1 MNAVISWFARS
12 PVAAN
17 VLMLIIVCLGL
28 ISLPSMQRDTL
39 PRIDGETV
47 EVQVAYPG
55 ASAEEVEASLVRVI
69 EERLVGL
76 ENLKDLSSV
85 AREGM
90 AAVRAELI
98 EGSDADAALAEVRN
112 RVSAITTFPQDAEE
126 PVVRLA
132 ERLDLVAFLML
143 TGDVDAA
150 SLRSWAYRVQER
162 LIDQEIGSQVL
173 IDGLRQREFHIHV
186 DALAL
191 RQHGLSLAMVEDAVR
206 DALVSQP
213 AGTMS
218 TAESDFLIRV
228 TTPREDLDFYRSI
241 PLVSNE
247 HGSVLRLDAV
257 AEIGDGYEHRPLI
270 IRYNGQPALQL
281 TISKDRHQDVLRA
294 NARLDT
300 FLVQANGHPKLLDQP
315 GWLPPSLHL
324 ERTFAWADLVESR
337 LRLLVDNGLLGLVL
351 VFCALWAFTSWR
363 VAMWVCAGLAIA
375 LLGTLWLLHVQGAT
389 INMISMFALIMAVG
403 ILVDDAIIV
412 SENIYARLE
421 QGSDPR
427 AAVVR
432 GTQQVLVPIIGATA
446 TSAAAFL
453 PLAMVPGAVGD
464 FMVVLPIT
472 IIAGLIFS
480 LIECFFIL
488 PHHLLPAMRRKHVDQ
503 RRLARS
509 AARPSPGRRKTL
521 GARLGHLR
529 QSIDGA
535 LAWYIARVVLP
546 TARLTVRWRYA
557 VLALSCAVLL
567 ACLGMIRGGIV
578 PWRFFVNPDGDVIT
592 VSVRFEQGTPI
603 AVTSKQVQLL
613 EAQLEKSVAALLAT
627 PTYAQEAQPIVHR
640 STMIGSLPS
649 SRGTMRADGSH
660 VAGLI
665 IGLRPNE
672 QRNLAASTIMQRW
685 QDDMQDQRL
694 AGLQSMRFEGIE
706 AGPSGA
712 DIDIR
717 FAAPSWPALEQITHE
732 LRQALQSYDGVHN
745 IDDNLRLGTPELQAR
760 VNDFGRS
767 LGLRDGDV
775 ARSLRRAVI
784 GGEALRLQIGADEV
798 VIRVGSPSREIVS
811 HAHIA
816 RLPITTPVGIM
827 ELGQVAT
834 ITRQQPIASIHRS
847 NRQRVVTVTA
857 DLRSGVNTD
866 DILDALGRDSTNLR
880 ADSELARMRDQH
892 GAQFLFEGVAATQ
905 SITMQGLQ
913 RGMLVAVVVIYLIL
927 VLTFASWLQ
936 PIAILAII
944 PIGFIG
950 AVAGHLVLGLTM
962 SVISFFGIVGLTG
975 IVVNDAIT
983 CIHFINHHRRNGQ
996 SLGEAVVT
1004 AVGERFR
1011 PIIMTTVTT
1020 VAGLLPLLLETST
1033 QAAFLIPMAAAISF
1047 GLIASTVGTLIVIP
1061 ALLVV
1066 LYDIRGGMLW
1076 LRHGISPLHHVQARQ
1091 QNDDATEELAR

>member
-17 VLMLIIVCLGL
+17 VLMLIIICLGL

-39 PRIDGETV
+39 PQVDIETV

-55 ASAEEVEASLVRVI
+55 ASAEEVEASIVRVV

-90 AAVRAELI
+90 GSVRAELL

-112 RVSAITTFPQDAEE
+112 RISAITTFPQDAEA

-132 ERLDLVAFLML
+132 ERLNLVAFLML
-143 TGDVDAA
+143 SGEVDEA
-150 SLRSWAYRVQER
+150 SLRAWAYRVQER
-162 LIDQEIGSQVL
+162 LIDAEIGSQVL
-173 IDGLRQREFHIHV
+173 IDGLRQREFQIHV
-186 DALAL
+186 DTLAL
-191 RQHGLSLAMVEDAVR
+191 RQHNLSLAQVEQAVR

-213 AGTMS
+213 AGS
-218 TAESDFLIRV
+218 LSSAESEYLMRV
-228 TTPREDLDFYRSI
+228 TTPRQNLDYYRQI
-241 PLVSNE
+241 PVATGES
-247 HGSVLRLDAV
+247 GSLLRLDAL
-257 AEIGDGYEHRPLI
+257 ATISDGREHRPLRV
-270 IRYNGQPALQL
+270 RYNGQSALQL

-294 NARLDT
+294 NARLDE
-300 FLVQANGHPKLLDQP
+300 FLIQANGHPKLLHQQ
-315 GWLPPSLHL
+315 GWLPSSLSL
-324 ERTFAWADLVESR
+324 DRTFAWADLVQSR
-337 LRLLVDNGLLGLVL
+337 LRLLIDNGLLGLVL
-351 VFCALWAFTSWR
+351 VFVALWLFTSWR
-363 VAMWVCAGLAIA
+363 VAVWVCAGLAVA
-375 LLGTLWLLHVQGAT
+375 LLGTLWLLHIQGAT

-412 SENIYARLE
+412 AENIYARLE

-472 IIAGLIFS
+472 IIAGLAFS
-480 LIECFFIL
+480 LIECFLIL
-488 PHHLLPAMRRKHVDQ
+488 PHHLLPAMRRKHVQQ
-503 RRLARS
+503 RRLARGYGKPS
-509 AARPSPGRRKTL
+509 SSWARIGQ
-521 GARLGHLR
+521 RLGRLR
-529 QSIDGA
+529 QAIDGA

-557 VLALSCAVLL
+557 VLALSLAVLL
-567 ACLGMIRGGIV
+567 ASLGLIRGGIV

-592 VSVRFEQGTPI
+592 VSVRFAQGTPMAI
-603 AVTSKQVQLL
+603 TSQQVDRL
-613 EAQLEKSVAALLAT
+613 EAQLERSVAALLAT
-627 PTYAQEAQPIVHR
+627 SAYAQEGDPIQHR
-640 STMIGSLPS
+640 SAIVGSLPS
-649 SRGTMRADGSH
+649 ARGTMRAEGSH

-665 IGLRPNE
+665 IGLTPNE
-672 QRNLAASTIMQRW
+672 RRGISASTIMQRW
-685 QDDMQDQRL
+685 QADMQDQRL
-694 AGLQSMRFEGIE
+694 AGLQSLRFEGIE

-717 FAAPSWPALEQITHE
+717 FAAPSWPALEQITQD
-732 LRQALQSYDGVHN
+732 LRQALVGYDGVHN

-760 VNDFGRS
+760 VNAFGHS
-767 LGLRDGDV
+767 LGLRDGDL

-784 GGEALRLQIGADEV
+784 GGEALRLQVGADEV
-798 VIRVGSPSREIVS
+798 VIRVGSPSRAEMDMAQIQ
-811 HAHIA
+811 
-816 RLPITTPVGIM
+816 RLPIRTPQGLM
-827 ELGQVAT
+827 ELGQVADLQQ
-834 ITRQQPIASIHRS
+834 RQQVASIHRS

-866 DILDALGRDSTNLR
+866 DILDALGREGAGLR
-880 ADSELARMRDQH
+880 ADSALAALRDQH

-905 SITMQGLQ
+905 STTMQGLQ
-913 RGMLVAVVVIYLIL
+913 RGMLVAVIVIYLIL
-927 VLTFASWLQ
+927 VITFASWLQ
-936 PIAILAII
+936 PLAILAII

-950 AVAGHLVLGLTM
+950 AVMGHLALGLTM

-983 CIHFINHHRRNGQ
+983 CIHFINHHRRSGH
-996 SLGEAVVT
+996 SLAEAVIV
-1004 AVGERFR
+1004 AVGQRFR

-1020 VAGLLPLLLETST
+1020 VAGLLPLLMETST

-1047 GLIASTVGTLIVIP
+1047 GLIASTVGTLVVIP

-1066 LYDIRGGMLW
+1066 LYDLRGLW
-1076 LRHGISPLHHVQARQ
+1076 LWLCHGVSPLHHLRQ
-1091 QNDDATEELAR
+1091 DIVE